1 MAVTFESLPAERIT
15 AELLRGF
22 RRRQIVTQCLR
33 RTDGGWAA
41 RDIAFVDDWTDA
53 DRARVL
59 NKLRAIASSGGVV
72 LAALDGG
79 ALAGFA
85 ALRADRLG
93 PNGEDVEL
101 ASLHVSEERRRQGL
115 GRALFHRA
123 ADWARAQGAKALY
136 ISAHSAVESQ
146 AFYRAM
152 GCVDAR
158 VPDPAH
164 AAAEPCDR
172 QMEYLLPAGHIEEGA
187 CP

>member
-22 RRRQIVTQCLR
+22 RRRQVVTQCLR

-41 RDIAFVDDWTDA
+41 RDISFVDDWTDA

-59 NKLRAIASSGGVV
+59 DKLRAIASIGGVV

-85 ALRADRLG
+85 ALRAGRLG

-115 GRALFHRA
+115 GRALFDRA

-164 AAAEPCDR
+164 VAAEPCDR
-172 QMEYLLPAGHIEEGA
+172 QMEYLLLADYTEGGE